1 MKHGQW
7 VLVVSCIVLATLIIS
22 SHTWAQQSGQ
32 NPTTV
37 EILAADF
44 SGFPEFVLDVRVRD
58 QEGRDIADLQPN
70 AFKVIEDGQ
79 APQSIT
85 QLDTVKTQTGAT
97 LQRVPLSSG
106 TEVDLFS
113 TGATIAVV
121 LDATNILNANAPSGV
136 DHLEQAKTA
145 VRHFLTTEAQ
155 AEAYPEAVTLYIPV
169 EQPNQQLQPDVV
181 GEWST
186 PNLRGEPLSNF
197 TTDRNLLIN
206 HLNLGLQPRSGL
218 TSLYAAVRQ
227 AILDTRAIARERGS
241 NAVVFVVSDGAD
253 DISLEAFQ
261 GTIDLALNEGVK
273 IIAVGIGSDSIL
285 QRSGFRLKQ
294 MAEATG
300 GVYLQ
305 QPDEAALQEAF
316 RTVATPVHASIH
328 QLRYQSTLPDDGRE
342 HTLQV
347 QVSQNGATAN
357 SEVIPITVRGVLNG
371 PELKPQVFNNLLLI
385 YLSLSIGTA
394 LLVAL
399 GVSSAK
405 GFIQN
410 RRRQSLS
417 QAATRSEQR

>member
-1 MKHGQW
+1 MKRRQVFW
-7 VLVVSCIVLATLIIS
+7 ATCYIVLTTLIIS
-22 SHTWAQQSGQ
+22 SHTWAQQRMQ
-32 NPTTV
+32 TPTTV
-37 EILAADF
+37 EILAANF
-44 SGFPEFVLDVRVRD
+44 SGFPEFVMDVRVKD
-58 QEGRDIADLQPN
+58 QDGRDIADLQAN

-79 APQSIT
+79 APQPVI
-85 QLDTVKTQTGAT
+85 QLDTIAT
-97 LQRVPLSSG
+97 LTGVTLLEQVPLSSG
-106 TEVDLFS
+106 ADVDLFS
-113 TGATIAVV
+113 AGATIAIV
-121 LDATNILNANAPSGV
+121 LDATTILNANAAPSV
-136 DHLEQAKTA
+136 DYLEQAKTA

-285 QRSGFRLKQ
+285 RRSGFRLKQ

-300 GVYLQ
+300 GMYLQ
-305 QPDEAALQEAF
+305 QPDQATLQEAF
-316 RTVATPVHASIH
+316 RTVATPVHASIY
-328 QLRYQSTLPDDGRE
+328 QLRYKSTLPDDGRE

-347 QVSQNGATAN
+347 QVSRDGSTAN
-357 SEVIPITVRGVLNG
+357 SEVIPITVRGSFN
-371 PELKPQVFNNLLLI
+371 PELKPQIFNNLLLI
-385 YLSLSIGTA
+385 YLSLSIGIA

-399 GVSSAK
+399 VISSAK
-405 GFIQN
+405 GMIQN
-410 RRRQSLS
+410 RRRNSMS
-417 QAATRSEQR
+417 QATQRAE

>member
-1 MKHGQW
+1 MSRIQW
-7 VLVVSCIVLATLIIS
+7 LLMVCCVGLATLIAS
-22 SHTWAQQSGQ
+22 SYVWAQQDVQS
-32 NPTTV
+32 PATV

-58 QEGRDIADLQPN
+58 QEGRDIADLQSN

-106 TEVDLFS
+106 TEVELFS
-113 TGATIAVV
+113 SGATIAVV
-121 LDATNILNANAPSGV
+121 LDATTILNANAPPSV
-136 DHLEQAKTA
+136 DYLEQAKTA

-155 AEAYPEAVTLYIPV
+155 AEAYPEAVTLYVPV
-169 EQPNQQLQPDVV
+169 EQPNQQLQPAIVE
-181 GEWST
+181 EWST
-186 PNLRGEPLSNF
+186 PSLQAEQIPKF

-206 HLNLGLQPRSGL
+206 YVNTGLEPRSGL
-218 TSLYAAVRQ
+218 TSLYAAIRQ
-227 AILDTRAIARERGS
+227 ATIDTRSTAQQRSS

-253 DISLEAFQ
+253 DISIEAFQ

-285 QRSGFRLKQ
+285 RSSGFRLKQ

-305 QPDEAALQEAF
+305 QPDEASLQEAF

-347 QVSQNGATAN
+347 QVSQDGATAN
-357 SEVIPITVRGVLNG
+357 SEVIPITVRGVRDPKLN
-371 PELKPQVFNNLLLI
+371 PQVFNNLLLI